1 MLYRINEPLL
11 SVIIPVYNVEAYL
24 NKCIKS
30 VVRQTYQNL
39 EIILVDDGST
49 DGCGRI
55 CDEWK
60 KKDPRIRVLHKKNGG
75 STSARQQGFRLAV
88 GDYVACVDSD
98 DWIEADMYEY
108 LMGIAVASNS
118 DIVTS
123 GLIRDYKNHSIIENE
138 KINAGIYGG
147 DTLYHLLRHVIKT
160 NHFFDSQINMHITN
174 KIFRKERLIKY
185 QMDVPLDA
193 KIGEDADVIYP
204 YIFESKKIAVS
215 GKCFYHY
222 VVRND
227 SIMGTSIT
235 HKESMKIM
243 KDIFD
248 KCIVRNENKIEN
260 MKEQLSQV
268 HTFFMCMSDPD
279 SIFRINGGM
288 LYPFSQI
295 NPQDKV
301 ILYGAGRFG
310 KAIKGVIESQNYC
323 EIVAWADKVKGEGL
337 IYPENISEYYFD
349 KVILAVINAT
359 VADDIEN
366 YLIHLGINK
375 QKICRINL

>member
-39 EIILVDDGST
+39 EIILVDDGSI

-123 GLIRDYKNHSIIENE
+123 GLIRDCS
-138 KINAGIYGG
+138 
-147 DTLYHLLRHVIKT
+147 
-160 NHFFDSQINMHITN
+160 
-174 KIFRKERLIKY
+174 
-185 QMDVPLDA
+185 
-193 KIGEDADVIYP
+193 
-204 YIFESKKIAVS
+204 
-215 GKCFYHY
+215 
-222 VVRND
+222 
-227 SIMGTSIT
+227 
-235 HKESMKIM
+235 
-243 KDIFD
+243 
-248 KCIVRNENKIEN
+248 
-260 MKEQLSQV
+260 
-268 HTFFMCMSDPD
+268 
-279 SIFRINGGM
+279 
-288 LYPFSQI
+288 
-295 NPQDKV
+295 
-301 ILYGAGRFG
+301 
-310 KAIKGVIESQNYC
+310 
-323 EIVAWADKVKGEGL
+323 
-337 IYPENISEYYFD
+337 
-349 KVILAVINAT
+349 
-359 VADDIEN
+359 
-366 YLIHLGINK
+366 
-375 QKICRINL
+375 